1 MTSSNASLLGVHASL
16 LGINASL
23 LGVNS
28 SLLEVNRSQLSVSEL
43 LPEVNASTC
52 LAYQRSH
59 EVTPLWDSALLHDCV
74 CLHDD
79 ITPLEYRT
87 WHCFETPPDLPFLT
101 VAWVGYSILFVA
113 GLTGNT
119 LVCYVVFSATRMR
132 TVTNI
137 LIANMAAGDLLIACL
152 CMPFTFL
159 HLVVFGF
166 WPFGD
171 ALCRGVSFAQAVSVF
186 VSAYTLVAISADR
199 YTAIVHPLVSRG
211 SRRRTRIVL
220 LAVWMLALSTCV
232 PIAVTSRADV
242 PEAERHFAMHEHCV
256 CQEVWEGNGRR
267 YYTVVVMLL
276 QYFLPVTVLAVTY
289 GRIALE
295 VWGRSSP
302 FIRSQDVREIRLARA
317 KRKTH
322 KGF

>member
-199 YTAIVHPLVSRG
+199 YTAIVHPLVSR
-211 SRRRTRIVL
+211 
-220 LAVWMLALSTCV
+220 
-232 PIAVTSRADV
+232 
-242 PEAERHFAMHEHCV
+242 EAERHFAMHEHCV

-317 KRKTH
+317 KRKREC
-322 KGF
+322 

>member
-1 MTSSNASLLGVHASL
+1 MSGVSK
-16 LGINASL
+16 
-23 LGVNS
+23 
-28 SLLEVNRSQLSVSEL
+28 
-43 LPEVNASTC
+43 
-52 LAYQRSH
+52 
-59 EVTPLWDSALLHDCV
+59 VTRGHTAVDSALLTTASA
-74 CLHDD
+74 LHDD

-101 VAWVGYSILFVA
+101 VAWVGYSISSSPA
-113 GLTGNT
+113 SPATP
-119 LVCYVVFSATRMR
+119 VCYVVFSATRMR

-152 CMPFTFL
+152 CMPFTFPT
-159 HLVVFGF
+159 LVVSASGGF
-166 WPFGD
+166 RLRVGGTRF
-171 ALCRGVSFAQAVSVF
+171 
-186 VSAYTLVAISADR
+186 VAISADR

-211 SRRRTRIVL
+211 SRLRTRIVL
-220 LAVWMLALSTCV
+220 L
-232 PIAVTSRADV
+232 
-242 PEAERHFAMHEHCV
+242 
-256 CQEVWEGNGRR
+256 VWEGNGRR

-317 KRKTH
+317 KRK
-322 KGF
+322 